1 MQDYPANTG
10 MQQIRCV
17 ERSAQHS
24 LIKLAAA
31 TMPFMHLEDD
41 FSLDE
46 LARAL
51 AARFK
56 PAGLLYL
63 SGALQAIAEQQLS
76 GLTPEEHWLAQRG
89 IVPSQGWKRD

>member
-1 MQDYPANTG
+1 
-10 MQQIRCV
+10 
-17 ERSAQHS
+17 
-24 LIKLAAA
+24 
-31 TMPFMHLEDD
+31 MHLEDD

-76 GLTPEEHWLAQRG
+76 GLTPEETLAGSARNHPLKPVEAGLTPLPAAALQKICSIQHGCAAARG
-89 IVPSQGWKRD
+89 LRFG